1 MKSIVRLSIL
11 SVFIFVTACNS
22 PGDFETR
29 TIRLQHLRSDE
40 AVSLIMPY
48 VDLEKGMVYDSQ
60 GRLNTITVRASEEA
74 LQQIESILFE
84 YDQPPQVIQLHFQLI
99 EADGFTD
106 SEPAIADVESALREL
121 FRFEGYRL
129 IDQAVIQTTS
139 NSRMA
144 QSIGGIYTIE
154 GNVRTIQHYVDD
166 VELEVRLSVYEH
178 TMFATTLNI
187 HLDQTI
193 ILGNAQ
199 RGESTIILTVRPELA
214 E

>member
-11 SVFIFVTACNS
+11 SVFIFVTACNTH
-22 PGDFETR
+22 GDFETR

-74 LQQIESILFE
+74 LKQIESILFE